1 MSSFLSGQRVIPEIW
16 REKFYC
22 GSVDFSTEALSVS
35 CFICKKSKVDYGW
48 SRRKRQE
55 PSMVSSF
62 LMANDNVLK

>member
-16 REKFYC
+16 REKFC
-22 GSVDFSTEALSVS
+22 SVDFSREALAVS